1 MIKWFKKLFKKK
13 STEVENVI
21 SKPKRLKM
29 DDVNFKFNIKSICYF
44 ETLTDKSFFEIT
56 DEDIFDMLYSIYM
69 VNNPDKMLKRETF
82 MNIIQRRDILTWMIN
97 EYSKFSEIISQFKI
111 PEQDNKSDNI
121 ITDDTKKIRI
131 SDYVSTL
138 IIEHG
143 VDPHYIYYEMDIWE
157 IPILF
162 EAIDTKIKKELTD
175 KRFWTY
181 MSISPH
187 IDTKKCKTPE
197 DLISFEWE
205 KENKKKNREQELKNN
220 AFAIKNMLGKSI
232 FGYDNEE

>member
-21 SKPKRLKM
+21 SRPKRLKM

-121 ITDDTKKIRI
+121 ISDDTKKIRI

-187 IDTKKCKTPE
+187 IDTKKCKAP
-197 DLISFEWE
+197 DVLIPFEWE

>member
-82 MNIIQRRDILTWMIN
+82 MNIIQRRDILIWMIN

-121 ITDDTKKIRI
+121 ISDDTRKIRI

-187 IDTKKCKTPE
+187 IDTKKCKSP
-197 DLISFEWE
+197 DALIPFEWE
-205 KENKKKNREQELKNN
+205 KENKKKNRELELKNN